1 MKYSVTEYKL
11 KNGGKGLIVNV
22 PDSPVMFSEI
32 NFRAGARYV
41 KDYANKSE
49 TAHIMEHMAFGA
61 SESFSSAHDYDLEFT
76 KNGAYH
82 NAFTSDLHLN
92 YLATS
97 ADFEWDRIL
106 KLQHLSVATPK
117 FIEEEFKSESGNVRS
132 ELTGYLSQSGRILW
146 PRLAQAMGDPTKTIQ
161 EGLDSMK
168 NITLDD
174 IKEHYKRTHTAK
186 NMRFVVAGDFGG
198 DRLKKLHNI
207 LDDFQLQ
214 PGVRLSLPKDKLK
227 SAPTF
232 VVRRKDVPSI
242 SLALSLSIPRK
253 LNDIEIQAMNI
264 LNHILNGSLHS
275 RVQGEARR
283 RGLLY
288 YMWSQ
293 SSATNCGYSDWDFG
307 SEISESNLVAVI
319 NLLVRE
325 IDRIKNGLIDEYDIE
340 SAKSYSLGRHQ
351 IGIQTTSQL
360 AGFLGSRYFY
370 NNVIDDFA
378 ELPNRIKSIKAQ
390 QIIDLVREFIASDCW
405 SIGLYGNT
413 RKSVADDLYARLAK
427 LF

>member
-41 KDYANKSE
+41 KDCANKSE

-378 ELPNRIKSIKAQ
+378 ELPNRTKSIKAQ